1 MPKFLQPS
9 LTWLALLAL
18 SFAAAHC
25 ARSTHDGMN
34 QKIGFDTSAIDA
46 NGLRNGEVALDYEY
60 CIPATADAESD
71 VRKIDPDVRL
81 MKQSRG
87 RIGCAPTQWLCISS
101 THHGD
106 WKKRLERIAALPYV
120 ERIIETHYE

>member
-1 MPKFLQPS
+1 MPKSLQPS
-9 LTWLALLAL
+9 LTWLVPLAL

-25 ARSTHDGMN
+25 ARPAHDAMN

-60 CIPATADAESD
+60 CIPATAGAEAE
-71 VRKIDPDVRL
+71 VRKVDPDVRM

-87 RIGCAPTQWLCISS
+87 RIGCSTTQWLCISS
-101 THHGD
+101 THHPD
-106 WKKRLERIAALPYV
+106 WKKRLNGIAGLPYV